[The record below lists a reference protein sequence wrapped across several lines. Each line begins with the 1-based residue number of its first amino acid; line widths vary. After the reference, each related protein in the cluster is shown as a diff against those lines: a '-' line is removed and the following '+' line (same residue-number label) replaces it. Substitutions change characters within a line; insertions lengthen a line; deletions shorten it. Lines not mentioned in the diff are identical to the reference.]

1 MNIIAI
7 SKSLL
12 SSAAIVPIGSGV
24 ICVLSMALTPSP
36 IFAQSLELDSEIENV
51 SDTIYL
57 DRIIVTARRVR
68 ENLQETPV
76 AISVQ
81 NETDLST
88 GKVERLQDL
97 NTVVP
102 NAMFATANGPSMV
115 IRGIGNQTF
124 AGLDTQGGVGLF
136 LDDIFVGR
144 SPGVPSF
151 IEDLQRVEVV
161 RGSQVTLY
169 GKNTIG
175 GAVNFITQD
184 PSDTLSGETEVSY
197 GTDALRRIRNSFDM
211 PLFDGQLLTR
221 TFLTYSGQD
230 GDIENL
236 ISGEKVFENSSIGGR
251 FTAMADIGERTSAR
265 FTIDYEKVD
274 DGSDQAFAPIDLALK
289 HQDPTDYPANRKI
302 TRGGGSLKISHDFD
316 AFELVAN
323 TGVRAFDASLLLD
336 GDYSA
341 LPLYK
346 QGQLQKQ
353 YQFSQEI
360 RLHSKPKDGSPMAG
374 DLSWLGGAFYMHDN
388 LEGYWLFDGVAVPSG
403 LESRNSI
410 DTKTNT
416 MSLFGNVGYRLTNSF
431 EITAGGRYTYENK
444 ETQSSVT
451 SPFGTFAFGVPY
463 DVKDKLA
470 FHNFSPELTLKYDL
484 SDQNSIFAR
493 VNRGFKAGGISQ
505 FQTASGQANTYD
517 PETSWNYEIGTKTS
531 WLDGRLKVN
540 ATAFYTDWQDQQVL
554 LLLSAFQNV
563 VSNASS
569 ATSKGIEIEA
579 TYQVNDNLLIS
590 ANYGYLD
597 AKFENYADPI
607 SGDDYSGNPIPL
619 APKHS
624 AGLNMQW
631 SQELRND
638 MLLEAD
644 LRYSFRSPY
653 TFDPLALSKQKP
665 THLVSA
671 EIALTKG
678 DWKASVWG
686 KNLLNQKYVREYF
699 YFNNTHYAVAE
710 KGITL
715 GMSIKRNW

>member
-1 MNIIAI
+1 MNITI

-12 SSAAIVPIGSGV
+12 LSTALVPFRSSLICILSIV
-24 ICVLSMALTPSP
+24 LMPSP
-36 IFAQSLELDSEIENV
+36 IYAQSLETNSEIESASGTV
-51 SDTIYL
+51 ITL
-57 DRIIVTARRVR
+57 DPVIVTARRVS
-68 ENLQETPV
+68 ENLQKTPV

-81 NETDLST
+81 RETDLST

-97 NTVVP
+97 NTVAP
-102 NAMFATANGPSMV
+102 NVMFVTGNGPAIV

-136 LDDIFVGR
+136 LDDIFIGR

-151 IEDLQRVEVV
+151 MEDLQRVEVV

-175 GAVNFITQD
+175 GAINFITQD
-184 PSDTLSGETEVSY
+184 PSDIFSGETEVTY
-197 GTDALRRIRNSFDM
+197 GTDNLHRVRNSFDAPM
-211 PLFDGQLLTR
+211 FGGKLLTR
-221 TFLTYSGQD
+221 TFLTYSGRD
-230 GDIENL
+230 GDIKNL
-236 ISGEKVFENSSIGGR
+236 TTGKNEFDRGSIGGR
-251 FTAMADIGERTSAR
+251 FTAMAEISDRTSAR
-265 FTIDYEKVD
+265 FTIDYERVD
-274 DGSDQAFAPIDLALK
+274 DGSDQAFAPLDLALN
-289 HQDPTDYPANRKI
+289 HQDPTDFPANRKI
-302 TRGGGSLKISHDFD
+302 TRGGASLKIKHDFD
-316 AFELVAN
+316 AFELVIN

-353 YQFSQEI
+353 HQFSQEI

-410 DTKTNT
+410 NTKTNT
-416 MSLFGNVGYRLTNSF
+416 MSLFGNVGYRLTNNF
-431 EITAGGRYTYENK
+431 EISAGGRYTYENK
-444 ETQSSVT
+444 KSRSSVT
-451 SPFGTFAFGVPY
+451 SPFGTFAFGFPY
-463 DVKDKLA
+463 DVKDNVE
-470 FHNFSPELTLKYDL
+470 FHNFSPELALKYDL
-484 SDQNSIFAR
+484 SDQNSVFAR
-493 VNRGFKAGGISQ
+493 VSRGFKAGGISQ
-505 FQTASGQANTYD
+505 FQTAGGEANSYD

-531 WLDGRLKVN
+531 WMDGRLKLN
-540 ATAFYTDWQDQQVL
+540 ATAFYTDWKDQQVL
-554 LLLSAFQNV
+554 LLLSAYQNI
-563 VSNASS
+563 VSNAAS
-569 ATSKGIEIEA
+569 ATSKGVELEA
-579 TYQVNDNLLIS
+579 TFQVNDNLLIS

-597 AKFENYADPI
+597 AKFENYVDPI
-607 SGDDYSGNPIPL
+607 RGDDYSGNPIPL

-631 SQELRND
+631 SQDLSND

-653 TFDPLALSKQKP
+653 TFDPLALAEQKP

-671 EIALTKG
+671 EVALTKG
-678 DWKASVWG
+678 GWKASIWG
-686 KNLLNQKYVREYF
+686 KNLLNQKYIREYF
-699 YFNNTHYAVAE
+699 YYNNTHYGVAE
-710 KGITL
+710 KGRTL
-715 GMSIKRNW
+715 GISLKRKW